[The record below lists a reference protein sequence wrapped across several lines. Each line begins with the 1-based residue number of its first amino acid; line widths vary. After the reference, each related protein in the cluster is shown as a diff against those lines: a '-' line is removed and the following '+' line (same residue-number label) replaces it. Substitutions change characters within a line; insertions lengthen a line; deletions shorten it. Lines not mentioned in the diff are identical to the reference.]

1 MNISLVSVF
10 GVEAYA
16 EARLKAEF
24 RRVQPSLAEFR
35 RLRPSSAEFTPKL
48 VFQFGRVRP
57 SSLKFPKVPQSYKLR
72 HVLV

>member
-48 VFQFGRVRP
+48 VLSSAEFDRV
-57 SSLKFPKVPQSYKLR
+57 PKRYNLR
-72 HVLV
+72 HVLY

>member
-48 VFQFGRVRP
+48 VFEFGRVP
-57 SSLKFPKVPQSYKLR
+57 
-72 HVLV
+72 

>member
-35 RLRPSSAEFTPKL
+35 RFPPSSADFRRVSSVE
-48 VFQFGRVRP
+48 FGRV
-57 SSLKFPKVPQSYKLR
+57 L
-72 HVLV
+72 